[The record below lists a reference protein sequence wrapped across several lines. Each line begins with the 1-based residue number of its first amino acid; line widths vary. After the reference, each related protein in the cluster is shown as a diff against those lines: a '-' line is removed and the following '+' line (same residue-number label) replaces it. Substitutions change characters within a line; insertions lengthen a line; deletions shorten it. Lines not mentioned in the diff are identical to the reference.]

1 MTSPDPPQR
10 PGEFELIAKLFA
22 PLARDAEGAF
32 GLADDVAVLG
42 PRPGMDVVFKC
53 DSLIESVH
61 FLRDDPPATVA
72 RKALRRA
79 LSDLAAKGAEP
90 GAYLLALALPPWPD
104 LEWLEAFAGGL
115 AADQAEFGISLIGG
129 ETDATPGPVTITVTA
144 IGHVPQGAL
153 IRRNG
158 ARPGDLVFV
167 TGTIG
172 DAGAG
177 LSLLKDGARALSDT
191 ARNFL
196 LARYRVPVPR
206 LAFGRGLRAL
216 AAAAIDISDGLA
228 ADLGHI
234 AETSGVRIEIDAARV
249 PLSAALRELRGDGPQ
264 ARLPAAGAGDDYEI
278 AFTAASSNTEAIL
291 GIADRTLTPVAI
303 IGSVVAGRGVAMLDA
318 TGREISLAHTGY
330 THF

>member
-1 MTSPDPPQR
+1 MTSADPPQR
-10 PGEFELIAKLFA
+10 PGEFELVAKLFV

-32 GLADDVAVLG
+32 GLTDDVAVLW
-42 PRPGMDVVFKC
+42 PRPGMDVVLKC

-90 GAYLLALALPPWPD
+90 SAYLLALALPRWPD
-104 LEWLEAFAGGL
+104 MVWLEAFAGGL

-129 ETDATPGPVTITVTA
+129 ETDATSGPVIITVTA
-144 IGHVPQGAL
+144 IGHTPQGAL

-158 ARPGDLVFV
+158 ARAGDLVFV

-177 LSLLKDGARALSDT
+177 LSLLKDGGRALSDT
-191 ARNFL
+191 PRNYL
-196 LARYRVPVPR
+196 LARYRVPAPR
-206 LAFGRGLRAL
+206 LAFGRGLRGL
-216 AAAAIDISDGLA
+216 ATAAIDISDGLI

-234 AETSGVRIEIDAARV
+234 AETSGVRIEIDAERV
-249 PLSAALRELRGDGPQ
+249 PLSAALCELRGGSPQ
-264 ARLPAAGAGDDYEI
+264 AVLMAAGAGDDYEV
-278 AFTAASSNTEAIL
+278 AFTAAPSNTEAIL
-291 GIADRTLTPVAI
+291 DIAHRTLTPVVV
-303 IGSVVAGRGVAMLDA
+303 IGSVVVGSGTAMLDG
-318 TGREISLAHTGY
+318 TGQEIFMGHKGY